1 MMNST
6 TLCFGRFL
14 IDLPEGVHIRQIGQQ
29 SSFMYGDIYSEKL
42 ERGVSE
48 FEMRMLEREAEARR
62 GNNKDKFKFVE
73 VKKTPS
79 NNTRIFIF
87 NDDVFGRK
95 LFQVEMYHF
104 DGGILYSLSQGPYN
118 NKTINEVVKGIEND
132 IVAHL
137 RPRKIDEIPS
147 APGFCFKDGFIENDD
162 YKEHFEEARMQINLK
177 EWPDVWVA
185 VYSQTV
191 PKAGDES
198 LLQRIDKYPESPL
211 EKAYIKTFRRGK
223 RDVNGFKGEEL
234 LDLLP
239 TENGVK
245 QHYFHWEA
253 LGQIDNV
260 FAPLLDLEFE
270 TAVLPLKG
278 PRPRPSLTD
287 EQAIKLYDT
296 IVSSI
301 RLRPTTAPA
310 KTSAN
315 EPPKKPL
322 GEQAITGRICPQ
334 TGWWQTSDAGVV
346 AEWRRRHFMEGELL
360 PSALRREEPTLWQK
374 IKGERPIRPG
384 AVVWQLVGY
393 GHAPNE
399 DTQVRVRQETGPAKG
414 VEPPTRN

>member
-1 MMNST
+1 MDTVT
-6 TLCFGRFL
+6 TFCFGRFL
-14 IDLPEGVHIRQIGQQ
+14 VDLPEGAHVKEIGQQ
-29 SSFMYGDIYSEKL
+29 SHFLYGEISSEPFGGGAAGFAEKMAVR
-42 ERGVSE
+42 ESDARSGKNPKGYK
-48 FEMRMLEREAEARR
+48 FE
-62 GNNKDKFKFVE
+62 KV
-73 VKKTPS
+73 VQTSVP
-79 NNTRIFIF
+79 NTRIFITS
-87 NDDVFGRK
+87 DDIFGQK
-95 LFQVEMYHF
+95 LFRFEVYHWI
-104 DGGILYSLSQGPYN
+104 DGVLFSLAQGPYEEEKIGPN
-118 NKTINEVVKGIEND
+118 IQDLEASLI
-132 IVAHL
+132 ARL
-137 RPRKIDEIPS
+137 RVRPYNEIPTE
-147 APGFCFKDGFIENDD
+147 PGFCIKDGFIRDEGHTG
-162 YKEHFEEARMQINLK
+162 HFEEARMQINFK
-177 EWPDVWVA
+177 AWPDVWVA

-253 LGQIDNV
+253 LGQINNV

-287 EQAIKLYDT
+287 DEAIKLYDN

-310 KTSAN
+310 NSSAN

-346 AEWRRRHFMEGELL
+346 AEWRRRHFNRGERL

-374 IKGERPIRPG
+374 IKGERPLRLG
-384 AVVWQLVGY
+384 AVVWQLV
-393 GHAPNE
+393 E
-399 DTQVRVRQETGPAKG
+399 
-414 VEPPTRN
+414 